1 MPPAPQD
8 SKRAKGVRQMKCVA
22 FSDVARIAGDE
33 RAKLVFRLTLLF
45 LVSHVKGSLYD
56 EG

>member
-1 MPPAPQD
+1 
-8 SKRAKGVRQMKCVA
+8 MKCVA
-22 FSDVARIAGDE
+22 FSDVARIARDE
-33 RAKLVFRLTLLF
+33 QAKLVFRLTLLF